1 MCSMKLLILGIFSSF
16 ALIFHPANARE
27 SAKSEMPAAVNLAIK
42 SCQDGLESTYLQPQD
57 TLCLKGKVEEIFAY
71 VSLISDAKPKVAVIS
86 SEGGRID
93 MAIKLAQWL
102 HRSRA
107 AVVIDGPCLS
117 SCANYLVPVAR
128 QLYLTRRAVIAMHGS
143 VPRGKQGYA
152 MSAQVPGT
160 APDTAAVARRLQEFA
175 AIRQGLLAE
184 ETALFDLVLVDDAYL
199 TRYFE
204 LARTATVRG
213 KLRTSPSRRI
223 TLILDEEY
231 LTAFGIKPIYL
242 GGKPLQD
249 EAIASLGCAFF
260 RDYLLYG
267 FYGDLVREPA
277 KAPANCTRADGS
289 VRIF

>member
-1 MCSMKLLILGIFSSF
+1 MVAKAAEKNALPAQISSAVKDCRSGNVPLFQPKANVICLAGSVDEILLFTSRLPISNRGI
-16 ALIFHPANARE
+16 
-27 SAKSEMPAAVNLAIK
+27 V
-42 SCQDGLESTYLQPQD
+42 
-57 TLCLKGKVEEIFAY
+57 
-71 VSLISDAKPKVAVIS
+71 VIS
-86 SEGGRID
+86 SEGGRVD
-93 MAIKLAQWL
+93 AAIKLARWL
-102 HRSRA
+102 YESRA
-107 AVVIDGPCLS
+107 AIVIDGPCLS

-143 VPRGKQGYA
+143 VPRGKHGYA

-160 APDTAAVARRLQEFA
+160 EPDTAAITRRLQEFA

-199 TRYFE
+199 TRYVE

-213 KLRTSPSRRI
+213 KLRTTPARRI

-277 KAPANCTRADGS
+277 KSPPECRQRGPS
-289 VRIF
+289 VPLF